1 MATYQ
6 IMKVLVVTGR
16 LAEDMV
22 MESVS
27 GVDVLV
33 MDVDVASFITPEM
46 LREAAPRGY
55 DLILIPGAIT
65 SDFGP
70 VERALKTTIRL
81 GSKHAADL
89 GYVIKNLDT
98 VELSTTVPACVLLKD
113 QIREDALVLLDE
125 LEASAVPALIIKGV
139 KVGGQSRMKVLAEIV
154 DATRLGDRGLFEKV
168 VEYERKGA
176 DMIDLGTPLDATP
189 DEVAAAVVVAKS
201 ATDLPVS
208 VDTVRPDL
216 IRAGVCAGA
225 DLILSLNGDNLE
237 VVGPLL
243 AREGV
248 PAVVIPGP
256 RSSLE
261 ENLASAEALGAKVM
275 ADSILSPPLL
285 GLAESVKS
293 YLEFHRYH
301 PEIPIFLGVGNVTEL
316 LDADSPGVNGL
327 MTAIGSEVGASIL
340 FTPEYSEKAKGSVG
354 ELRTASEMMALAG
367 SRRTSPKDLGI
378 DLLILKEKRRR
389 FEAILPEVFE
399 VAEADYRWEID
410 PAGSF
415 KIGVAGGRIVAE
427 HQKTTVVGKR
437 AIDVLNTLIDRGL
450 VTRLD
455 HAGYLGRELQKAEIA
470 IELNRSYNQDDP
482 LFN

>member
-1 MATYQ
+1 
-6 IMKVLVVTGR
+6 MKVLVVTGR
-16 LAEDMV
+16 LAEDIV
-22 MESVS
+22 KESVS

-33 MDVDVASFITPEM
+33 LDVDVASFITPKM
-46 LREAAPRGY
+46 LRETAPRGY

-113 QIREDALVLLDE
+113 KIRDDALVLLDE
-125 LEASAVPALIIKGV
+125 LEASAEPALIIEGV

-154 DATRLGDRGLFEKV
+154 DATRLGDRELSEKV
-168 VEYERKGA
+168 AEYERKGA

-216 IRAGVCAGA
+216 IRAGVYAGA

-237 VVGPLL
+237 DVGPLL
-243 AREGV
+243 ARVGV

-261 ENLASAEALGAKVM
+261 ENLTAAEALGAKVM
-275 ADSILSPPLL
+275 ADPILNPPLL

-293 YLEFHRYH
+293 YLEFHRSH
-301 PEIPIFLGVGNVTEL
+301 PEIPLFFGVGNVTEL

-327 MTAIGSEVGASIL
+327 MTAIGSEVGASVL

-367 SRRTSPKDLGI
+367 SRKTSPKDLGI
-378 DLLILKEKRRR
+378 DLLMLKEKRRR
-389 FEAILPEVFE
+389 FEEILPEVFE
-399 VAEADYRWEID
+399 TAETDHRWEMD

-415 KIGVAGGRIVAE
+415 KIGVAGGRIVVE
-427 HQKTTVVGKR
+427 HQKTTVVGKG

-470 IELNRSYNQDDP
+470 IKLDRSYNQDDP
-482 LFN
+482 LFQ

>member
-1 MATYQ
+1 
-6 IMKVLVVTGR
+6 MKVLAVTGR

-22 MESVS
+22 TESVS
-27 GVDVLV
+27 GADVLV
-33 MDVDVASFITPEM
+33 LDVDVASFITPEM

-55 DLILIPGAIT
+55 NLILIPGAIT

-70 VERALKTTIRL
+70 VEKALKTTIRL

-113 QIREDALVLLDE
+113 QIREGALVLLDE
-125 LEASAVPALIIKGV
+125 LEASAEPALIIKGV

-154 DATRLGDRGLFEKV
+154 DATRLGDRGLSEKV
-168 VEYERKGA
+168 AEYERKGA

-189 DEVAAAVVVAKS
+189 NEVVAAVVVAKS

-237 VVGPLL
+237 DVGPLL
-243 AREGV
+243 ARKGV

-261 ENLASAEALGAKVM
+261 ENLAAAEALGAEVM
-275 ADSILSPPLL
+275 VDPILSPPLL

-293 YLEFHRYH
+293 YLVFHQSH
-301 PEIPIFLGVGNVTEL
+301 PEIPLFFGVGNVTEL

-327 MTAIGSEVGASIL
+327 MTAIGSEVGASVL
-340 FTPEYSEKAKGSVG
+340 FTPEYSEKAKGSVR

-367 SRRTSPKDLGI
+367 SRKTSPKDLGI

-389 FEAILPEVFE
+389 FEEILPKVFE
-399 VAEADYRWEID
+399 ATETDHRWEMD

-470 IELNRSYNQDDP
+470 IKLDRSYNQDDP
-482 LFN
+482 LF